1 MDIFWKIA
9 VNSPVASSL
18 KTVSTN
24 SWTKNRLRRFAEILP
39 CMLYEY
45 VLKPDGSSEFL
56 FVGTKCRELL
66 ELNEN
71 ELLADANLFWKLVLE
86 EDLLRLKSEDLAA
99 NAEGISFSAEVR
111 IKTKSGCVKWIQLSS
126 RPNPASV
133 GEMAVWSGFMLDITG
148 RKNMEEQVR
157 QLAFYDT
164 LTNLANRRLLN
175 DRLIQAM
182 SASHR
187 SGAYGAILVI
197 DLDNFKPINDKHGH
211 LVGDALLVEAAARL
225 KSSVRSMDTVG
236 RFGGDEF
243 VVMLSELST
252 DEVDSKIQ
260 AGAVAEKIRITLA
273 KPYVLTVQHAG
284 QSDVQIEHHCTAC
297 IGAVLFKGKS
307 VCQDTL
313 FERADAAMYLGKE
326 AGRDQIRFCD
336 VEKYGQI

>member
-1 MDIFWKIA
+1 M
-9 VNSPVASSL
+9 SPVAPSV
-18 KTVSTN
+18 KTVTPQ
-24 SWTKNRLRRFAEILP
+24 SWNKHRLRRFAEILP

-45 VLKPDGSSEFL
+45 ALKPDGSSKFL
-56 FVGTKCRELL
+56 FVGSKCRELL

-71 ELLADANLFWKLVLE
+71 ELLADANLFWQLVLE
-86 EDLLRLKSEDLAA
+86 EDLQRLKSEDVSA
-99 NAEGISFSAEVR
+99 NTEGISFSSEVR
-111 IKTKSGCVKWIQLSS
+111 IQTKSGCLKWIQLSS

-133 GEMAVWSGFMLDITG
+133 DETVVWSGFMLDITQ
-148 RKNMEEQVR
+148 RKNMEERVR

-187 SGAYGAILVI
+187 SGAYGAVLVL
-197 DLDNFKPINDKHGH
+197 DLDNFKPINDTQGH

-243 VVMLSELST
+243 VVMVCELST
-252 DEVDSKIQ
+252 DEVDSKMQ
-260 AGAVAEKIRITLA
+260 AGAVAEKIRVNLA

-284 QSDVQIEHHCTAC
+284 QSDVQIEHHCTAS
-297 IGAVLFKGKS
+297 IGAAMFRGKS

-313 FERADAAMYLGKE
+313 FERADAAMYLAKE

-336 VEKYGQI
+336 A

>member
-1 MDIFWKIA
+1 
-9 VNSPVASSL
+9 
-18 KTVSTN
+18 
-24 SWTKNRLRRFAEILP
+24 
-39 CMLYEY
+39 MLYEY

-86 EDLLRLKSEDLAA
+86 EDLQRLKSEDVSA
-99 NAEGISFSAEVR
+99 NTEGISFSSEVR
-111 IKTKSGCVKWIQLSS
+111 IQTKSGCLKWIQLSS
-126 RPNPASV
+126 RPNLASI
-133 GEMAVWSGFMLDITG
+133 GEIAVWSGFMLDITE

-182 SASHR
+182 GASHR
-187 SGAYGAILVI
+187 SGAYGAVFIL
-197 DLDNFKPINDKHGH
+197 DLDNFKSINDTHGH

-243 VVMLSELST
+243 VVMLCELGT
-252 DEVDSKIQ
+252 DAVDSRTE
-260 AGAVAEKIRITLA
+260 ACAVAEKIRITLA

-284 QSDVQIEHHCTAC
+284 QPDVQVEHHCTAS
-297 IGAVLFKGKS
+297 IGAVLFRGKS

-313 FERADAAMYLGKE
+313 FERADAAMYLAKE
-326 AGRDQIRFCD
+326 AGRNQVRFCD
-336 VEKYGQI
+336 A